1 LRVGAGARRLEVRR
15 VGKEEIAVPDVSSGE
30 RDSGL
35 TNAAS
40 GADEQDV
47 AARQDEADQRAGAQV
62 APEPGAAAR
71 FVATIRDALRRWYL
85 NVTLLV
91 AVILVVATVLGQ
103 SVLVVVGLGLALL
116 AEWAACYPP
125 AWDATRLGRLGLGT
139 RSRVMLRGLAV
150 AVTLAID
157 TSGRAS
163 ILLAYAATF
172 VVGQLAWVSFNRSM
186 TRAIALRPM
195 LGVANIGQDL
205 GLRTFYARARR
216 RRALGPIIIV
226 TMEAVA
232 VLGIVVAL
240 VTPLPDPLAVV
251 AAAVSIAGMIAFA
264 GFAQRWSE
272 RFLSSGRAERYE
284 EQLVAQ
290 LREFDPQG
298 IVYVAAAA
306 GQPYMFSQWLR
317 AYNAC
322 RQRLMFVVA
331 EASYLETVGDT
342 HWPIV
347 YAPRTRDVER
357 CVLPNVRLGFYMSN
371 SGKNITLLREPGIK
385 HVFLNHGDSDK
396 STSANPVARVYD
408 ELWVAG
414 PTAIERYE
422 AAGIDIAPERFAV
435 IGRPQVD
442 GVIVGPRE
450 RGPTVGVLYAPTW
463 EGYYEESNY
472 SSLEVMG
479 AEMVRRLLADH
490 PECRIIF
497 KPHPGSGRQRPSMIA
512 ARREIE
518 DLLRGASKAQGHVV
532 ADDHPE
538 LSVYD
543 WFDAADICIS
553 DISSVV
559 SDFLFTGR
567 PVIVSNPKNLP
578 HDEYLEL
585 FPSQQASYLLDCGC
599 TGLSSLLQL
608 ALGDDPMAAARR
620 AMKIELLGDLPAGPL
635 HAFCANADRLYEQAC
650 RDASR
655 VRNTFSFADSAAVES
670 FKLSR

>member
-1 LRVGAGARRLEVRR
+1 M
-15 VGKEEIAVPDVSSGE
+15 PDVSSGE
-30 RDSGL
+30 RNSGL
-35 TNAAS
+35 TDAAS
-40 GADEQDV
+40 GADERDS
-47 AARQDEADQRAGAQV
+47 AAQRDEADQRVGGEPGRAPGAGARV
-62 APEPGAAAR
+62 VG
-71 FVATIRDALRRWYL
+71 TIREALRRWYL
-85 NVTLLV
+85 SVTLLV
-91 AVILVVATVLGQ
+91 AGILVVAAILGQ
-103 SVLVVVGLGLALL
+103 PVLAVAGLWLALL

-125 AWDATRLGRLGLGT
+125 AWDATRLSRLGLDT
-139 RSRVMLRGLAV
+139 RTRALLCGLAV

-157 TSGRAS
+157 TGGQST

-172 VVGQLAWVSFNRSM
+172 AASQLAWVSFYRSM

-205 GLRTFYARARR
+205 ELRTFYARARR
-216 RRALGPIIIV
+216 RREFGPIIIAA
-226 TMEAVA
+226 MEALA

-264 GFAQRWSE
+264 AFAQRWSQ
-272 RFLSSGRAERYE
+272 RFLTSGRAQRYE

-331 EASYLETVGDT
+331 DASYLETVGDT
-342 HWPIV
+342 RWPIV

-371 SGKNITLLREPGIK
+371 SGKNITLLREPGVK

-414 PTAIERYE
+414 PIAIERYG

-442 GVIVGPRE
+442 GVIVGPLQ
-450 RGPTVGVLYAPTW
+450 RGRGVGVLYAPTW

-518 DLLRGASKAQGHVV
+518 DLLRGAPQSQGHVV
-532 ADDHPE
+532 ADDKPE

-543 WFDAADICIS
+543 WFDDADVCIS

-559 SDFLFTGR
+559 TDFLFTQR

-578 HDEYLEL
+578 HDEYLAL
-585 FPSQQASYLLDCGC
+585 FPSQQASYLLDPSCAS
-599 TGLSSLLQL
+599 LSSLLAL

-620 AMKIELLGDLPAGPL
+620 AMKIELLGDLPTGPL

-655 VRNTFSFADSAAVES
+655 VRNTFSFADSAPVSS
-670 FKLSR
+670 FKTEPLSR